1 MPLPLETSSQEED
14 AWAWSVGG
22 KPPLCL
28 LTLYLSLKNH
38 DNLITSWLA
47 FFTFYPLVSFCLIT
61 STVSL
66 RGQFLMNYLL
76 GDHGLMDFLT
86 VLPPSE
92 IYRGIMYVRS
102 ETDEGENKPKLD
114 VFWIYFLKTYMRKSD
129 Q

>member
-1 MPLPLETSSQEED
+1 
-14 AWAWSVGG
+14 
-22 KPPLCL
+22 
-28 LTLYLSLKNH
+28 
-38 DNLITSWLA
+38 
-47 FFTFYPLVSFCLIT
+47 
-61 STVSL
+61 
-66 RGQFLMNYLL
+66 
-76 GDHGLMDFLT
+76 MDFLT